1 MTALSD
7 NYEAKRQDGD
17 IIEVPV
23 LAAAVI
29 YKGALVVDKGTGY
42 ASAGVD
48 GSGNILLGVAVEKAD
63 NSASGASDG
72 DVKVRVNKTGVFQYT
87 KPTAVQT
94 DLGVLMYIRDDQ
106 TVDTAVT
113 NSVSAGYCV
122 DIVDSSTIKLRIDRV
137 VV

>member
-7 NYEAKRQDGD
+7 NYEVKRKDG
-17 IIEVPV
+17 ELVTVPV

-48 GSGNILLGVAVEKAD
+48 GSSYVLLGVAAEKAD

-72 DVKVRVNKTGVFQYT
+72 DVSVRLYKTGSFLYN
-87 KPTAVQT
+87 KATAVQT
-94 DLGVLMYIRDDQ
+94 DLGVAVYIHDDQ
-106 TVDTAVT
+106 TVGTSST
-113 NSVSAGYCV
+113 NSVLAGYVCEYV
-122 DIVDSSTIKLRIDRV
+122 SSSTLRVRIDRAV
-137 VV
+137 A